1 MIFYDLKNSDQDLS
15 NEWSNFILSLLE
27 VGHLIAQTW
36 TFFDKF
42 HEITDFGPLQQPQ
55 IRARF

>member
-1 MIFYDLKNSDQDLS
+1 MVNFYIVNALCQ
-15 NEWSNFILSLLE
+15 NFILSLLE

-42 HEITDFGPLQQPQ
+42 HEITDFGPLQQP
-55 IRARF
+55 